1 MTANMKIIIH
11 KTKVKL
17 PKAPTV
23 RPIMDISKFSVGHD
37 LANLKTRS
45 WNLYLGVCVSLEI
58 KFKNKGEIK
67 KKYYSDFFGSGNSY
81 IFGNLCLK
89 GPIRN
94 S

>member
-58 KFKNKGEIK
+58 KFKKRGNKKNIILIFLVLEIL
-67 KKYYSDFFGSGNSY
+67 
-81 IFGNLCLK
+81 IFLGTCASKVL
-89 GPIRN
+89 
-94 S
+94 